1 MNILF
6 LIFLFVVSQ
15 EKNLRYLTGEFKIPI
30 EYSKINQPLIKVCIG
45 TPEKCYLF
53 KLVTNANFCFIFNK
67 DYKKGGFDI
76 KQSST
81 LEVIAEENIK
91 KYKDYILNGLKVKD
105 TFYIESIKNAKLDS
119 FTFYL
124 INSGDFNE
132 NEPYIGILG
141 LGTFKKNSEFSLL
154 NHFENKS
161 FISDTSFG
169 IIDKYLYIGNFQE
182 FKDKK
187 YRIGNIIKTMGS
199 NYELDLNCIIF
210 YNYQKLENTKI
221 YNRTQIVFFSPGAN
235 KIYCPKKFFSY
246 IQNEIFKNYLN
257 NKICKIEDFTHTTVI
272 TCNKKINNDFL
283 GQIKFFF
290 GKWNLVFNFNDLF
303 LPINEEESQ
312 FEIVQIKN
320 DDRWVFGFPFFDKFN
335 VVFDSKNLLIKI
347 KNK

>member
-1 MNILF
+1 M
-6 LIFLFVVSQ
+6 FVVSQ

-81 LEVIAEENIK
+81 LEVISEENIIT
-91 KYKDYILNGLKVKD
+91 YKDYILNGLKVKD

-169 IIDKYLYIGNFQE
+169 IIDKYLY
-182 FKDKK
+182 
-187 YRIGNIIKTMGS
+187 
-199 NYELDLNCIIF
+199 L
-210 YNYQKLENTKI
+210 
-221 YNRTQIVFFSPGAN
+221 
-235 KIYCPKKFFSY
+235 
-246 IQNEIFKNYLN
+246 EIFKNL
-257 NKICKIEDFTHTTVI
+257 
-272 TCNKKINNDFL
+272 
-283 GQIKFFF
+283 
-290 GKWNLVFNFNDLF
+290 
-303 LPINEEESQ
+303 
-312 FEIVQIKN
+312 
-320 DDRWVFGFPFFDKFN
+320 
-335 VVFDSKNLLIKI
+335 KI
-347 KNK
+347 KNIELEIL